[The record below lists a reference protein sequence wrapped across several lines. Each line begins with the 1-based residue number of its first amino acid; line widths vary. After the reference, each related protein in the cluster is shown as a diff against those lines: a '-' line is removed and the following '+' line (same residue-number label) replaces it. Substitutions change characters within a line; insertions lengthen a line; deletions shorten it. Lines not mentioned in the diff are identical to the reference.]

1 MTHDS
6 QVGEAKREVRSRVLT
21 VLPPEPGRP
30 ISAAQAGV
38 QPGWDL
44 QVHLGTCYHGAS
56 REPCSH
62 YVHCSLYAMQ
72 LAEDQ
77 KISSSKA
84 SRAPLRAV
92 TQPYCPTSRGLGN
105 TTQQHA
111 HSPTL
116 EGLPRERRASSSTA
130 LQRTGQIRHIA
141 PASPETL
148 IFSLSAPCCAGISP
162 MEALVFLPLCS
173 RHTDPVQ
180 HMLCPD
186 RGSLR
191 PGAEQGSRCPGQ
203 ATPTRLIFLIF
214 QDI

>member
-1 MTHDS
+1 MR
-6 QVGEAKREVRSRVLT
+6 GEAGCWQSCPGSRAAPW
-21 VLPPEPGRP
+21 PPVPA

-38 QPGWDL
+38 QPGRDL
-44 QVHLGTCYHGAS
+44 QAHSGTCYHGAS
-56 REPCSH
+56 REPCSR

-72 LAEDQ
+72 FTEDQ

-84 SRAPLRAV
+84 SCAPRRAV
-92 TQPYCPTSRGLGN
+92 THPYCPTGRGLGN
-105 TTQQHA
+105 TTRQHT
-111 HSPTL
+111 HSPAL
-116 EGLPRERRASSSTA
+116 EGLPRERKASSTA
-130 LQRTGQIRHIA
+130 LQQTGRIRHIA

-148 IFSLSAPCCAGISP
+148 IFSLSAPLRCAGISP

-191 PGAEQGSRCPGQ
+191 PGAEQGSCCPGQ